1 MSNPISVFKFGIRC
15 APIHWRASA
24 VGSIRGVL
32 TADEMKQAA
41 QTTHEAKKAAKFMA
55 EYIAALSLSVIDLIV
70 TGKNLLKAK
79 NLKAGSVSDSA
90 KMSPD
95 EILRQAGY
103 KSQNLIDK
111 NAAAI
116 EKLQFNMPD
125 DVLIENLSKMKK
137 KGLAKSIEHITK
149 INDVLE
155 NIHISNRGPVLKNAE
170 QIRDLQKYYTV
181 RELTDI
187 LNNVS
192 PEKFEST
199 VKRMTGIQKE
209 LLAKNISSGESNAFA
224 REVLTKLK
232 LEHGITE
239 ERLKTLRNLDYN
251 KMTPAEYKKI
261 KPEIDAIVNL
271 TKSYDLNKVK
281 PGMMRKYIPV
291 EDMEKYLSGKYTG
304 IGGFIARQDDV
315 LQLKTFN
322 DVFYTMRLDYEGNTF
337 VYNREIAYIDF
348 KSSDYSATYVPI
360 GKRYGGTETFASPF
374 GGMGLIKTE
383 NGQLIG
389 EYKIPN
395 GQSTDIEEAAIYMID
410 KNGKT
415 EKIAVY
421 DRIKQ

>member
-1 MSNPISVFKFGIRC
+1 M
-15 APIHWRASA
+15 
-24 VGSIRGVL
+24 
-32 TADEMKQAA
+32 
-41 QTTHEAKKAAKFMA
+41 
-55 EYIAALSLSVIDLIV
+55 
-70 TGKNLLKAK
+70 
-79 NLKAGSVSDSA
+79 
-90 KMSPD
+90 
-95 EILRQAGY
+95 
-103 KSQNLIDK
+103 
-111 NAAAI
+111 
-116 EKLQFNMPD
+116 
-125 DVLIENLSKMKK
+125 LIENLSKMKK

-155 NIHISNRGPVLKNAE
+155 SIHISNRGPVLKNAE

-181 RELTDI
+181 RELADI

-224 REVLTKLK
+224 REVLTMLK

-239 ERLKTLRNLDYN
+239 ERLKALRNLDYN

-315 LQLKTFN
+315 LQLKTFD

-389 EYKIPN
+389 GIQN
-395 GQSTDIEEAAIYMID
+395 T
-410 KNGKT
+410 
-415 EKIAVY
+415 
-421 DRIKQ
+421 